1 MSCAGRVSWSWGLC
15 QPGWQPRKAGERG
28 HRWHQ
33 AAFAGTGVF
42 REPLAWHP
50 FPFPCSRL
58 SPGDANPNPGAVG
71 EWGFIFRDGKL
82 GAGFRRTQRWAVGTV
97 LTVCNLSE
105 TPILTLE
112 SFFFNL
118 LYPVFTFQCFAGNS
132 LFQWNTVGI
141 FGVNGSPLNWEL
153 ANL

>member
-1 MSCAGRVSWSWGLC
+1 MWVGVRDMSCAGRVPRSWGLC
-15 QPGWQPRKAGERG
+15 QPGWQPRRAGARG

-71 EWGFIFRDGKL
+71 ERGFIFRDGKL

-112 SFFFNL
+112 SFFLIFYIQFLHFSAL
-118 LYPVFTFQCFAGNS
+118 LEI
-132 LFQWNTVGI
+132 LFSNGI
-141 FGVNGSPLNWEL
+141 QLEFLV
-153 ANL
+153 